1 MFAELDKIALT
12 TAIPP
17 DCEFM
22 VDVKSPPLSANG
34 GGDAVLGT
42 RLRRFMVCYNLQ
54 TKPATVWSALRT
66 KRLSS
71 VRVTEAKMLEQYP
84 ISDMLSWMEGG
95 DLTLNPNFQRRS
107 VWPPAAKTYLID
119 TVLRGKPMPNIMIR
133 AITDPVTRRTN
144 REVVDGQ
151 QRLSAI
157 RDFAGGRFALGRGAE
172 EYAGMR
178 YRDLGEEDLLNFLQY
193 RIGVEQLF
201 NADDEAVI
209 DMFRRI
215 NSYSY
220 SLNGQEL
227 RHAGYSGELRSAV
240 VSASRK
246 WSVLWRKYNVVGLRR
261 QMRMDDDQLMAE
273 MFGVVINGVTDG
285 GQPRLNKLYK
295 DYDLKLD
302 DRVEY
307 GVDRTLKRI
316 VSKLS
321 PVLETRMAPAPHFLM
336 LFAAVA
342 HATIGIPDGQ
352 IKDMPARSPLVLSDP
367 RAACD
372 NLAELADSL
381 DMEPD
386 DVPSHLR
393 AFRNAASGG
402 TTRIAGRTVRFK
414 ATYSALA
421 PNDLNGG

>member
-1 MFAELDKIALT
+1 
-12 TAIPP
+12 
-17 DCEFM
+17 
-22 VDVKSPPLSANG
+22 
-34 GGDAVLGT
+34 
-42 RLRRFMVCYNLQ
+42 
-54 TKPATVWSALRT
+54 
-66 KRLSS
+66 
-71 VRVTEAKMLEQYP
+71 MLEQYP
-84 ISDMLSWMEGG
+84 ISDILSWMEDGE
-95 DLTLNPNFQRRS
+95 LTLNPDFQRRS
-107 VWPPAAKTYLID
+107 VWPPPAKTYLID
-119 TVLRGKPMPNIMIR
+119 TVLRGKPMPNIMVR
-133 AITDPVTRRTN
+133 AIIDPVTRRSN

-157 RDFAGGRFALGRGAE
+157 RDFANGRFALGRGAE
-172 EYAGMR
+172 EYEGMR
-178 YRDLGEEDLLNFLQY
+178 YGDLAADDTLNFLQY

-201 NADDEAVI
+201 NADDETVI
-209 DMFRRI
+209 DTFRRI

-240 VSASRK
+240 VSASRR
-246 WSVLWRKYNVVGLRR
+246 WSILWQKYNVVSRRR

-273 MFGVVINGVTDG
+273 MFGVVINGVTAG

-295 DYDLKLD
+295 DHDLKLD
-302 DRVEY
+302 DRVEA
-307 GVDRTLKRI
+307 GVDKTLKHI

-321 PVLETRMAPAPHFLM
+321 PALTTRMARPPHFLM

-342 HATIGIPDGQ
+342 HATIGIPAGQ
-352 IKDMPARSPLVLSDP
+352 IEEDMPERSRRVLSDP

-372 NLAELADSL
+372 NLSELADSL

-402 TTRIAGRTVRFK
+402 TTRIVGRIIRFK
-414 ATYSALA
+414 ATYDALA
-421 PNDLNGG
+421 PNDSNGG

>member
-1 MFAELDKIALT
+1 
-12 TAIPP
+12 
-17 DCEFM
+17 
-22 VDVKSPPLSANG
+22 
-34 GGDAVLGT
+34 
-42 RLRRFMVCYNLQ
+42 
-54 TKPATVWSALRT
+54 
-66 KRLSS
+66 
-71 VRVTEAKMLEQYP
+71 MLEQYP
-84 ISDMLSWMEGG
+84 ISDMLSWMEDG
-95 DLTLNPNFQRRS
+95 DLILNPKFQRKL
-107 VWPPAAKTYLID
+107 VWPLAAKTYLID

-133 AITDPVTRRTN
+133 AIIDPVTRRSN

-157 RDFAGGRFALGRGAE
+157 RDFANGGFALGRGAE

-178 YRDLGEEDLLNFLQY
+178 YNDLAEDDRFDFLQY

-201 NADDEAVI
+201 NADDETVI
-209 DMFRRI
+209 DTFRRI

-246 WSVLWRKYNVVGLRR
+246 WSVLWQKYNVVGLRR

-273 MFGVVINGVTDG
+273 MFGVIINGVTEG
-285 GQPRLNKLYK
+285 GQRRLNNLYK

-302 DRVEY
+302 DRVQA
-307 GVDRTLKRI
+307 GVDKTLKRI

-321 PVLETRMAPAPHFLM
+321 PALETRMARAPHFLM

-342 HATIGIPDGQ
+342 HATVGIPAGQ
-352 IKDMPARSPLVLSDP
+352 IEDMPARSPRVLSDP

-386 DVPSHLR
+386 AVPSHLR
-393 AFRNAASGG
+393 AFKNAASGS
-402 TTRIAGRTVRFK
+402 TQRIAGRTVRFK
-414 ATYSALA
+414 ATYGAME
-421 PNDLNGG
+421 PNDFNGR